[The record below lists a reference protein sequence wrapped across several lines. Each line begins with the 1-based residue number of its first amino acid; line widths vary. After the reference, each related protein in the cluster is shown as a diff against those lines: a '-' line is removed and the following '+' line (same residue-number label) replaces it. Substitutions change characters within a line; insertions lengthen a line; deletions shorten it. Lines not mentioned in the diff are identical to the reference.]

1 MEYFVEHEVN
11 KKILRFTGLT
21 VEELEEEIK
30 LLFKINATCSIQI
43 QVFNDKWIDFL
54 DIGTEVP
61 EQEAR
66 LKVIATLKGQS
77 IVID

>member
-11 KKILRFTGLT
+11 KKNLRFTGLT

-43 QVFNDKWIDFL
+43 QVFNDKGIDFL

-66 LKVIATLKGQS
+66 LNVIATLKGQS

>member
-11 KKILRFTGLT
+11 KKNYRFTGLA

-66 LKVIATLKGQS
+66 LKVIATLNGQS
-77 IVID
+77 IVIE

>member
-1 MEYFVEHEVN
+1 MEYLVEHEVN

-43 QVFNDKWIDFL
+43 QVFNDKWIDIL

-66 LKVIATLKGQS
+66 LNVIATLKGQS

>member
-1 MEYFVEHEVN
+1 MEYFLEREEN

-21 VEELEEEIK
+21 VEELQEEIR

-66 LKVIATLKGQS
+66 LNVIATLKGQS